1 MGIQVKPFFEL
12 FKQGKE
18 VANSAAWKNG
28 TISVNAVA
36 GVLGAVAA
44 IAGGFGY
51 DFNLSE
57 ETLQQAAAGAVAVVG
72 IVNAVMHVVTSKK
85 VGLPSNGGIDVSEM
99 SVEDVERM
107 VANREIPPFVVGVSC
122 DF

>member
-18 VANSAAWKNG
+18 VANAAAWKNG

-57 ETLQQAAAGAVAVVG
+57 ETLQQAAAGVVAVVG
-72 IVNAVMHVVTSKK
+72 IVNAVMHVITSKK
-85 VGLPSNGGIDVSEM
+85 VGLPSNGG
-99 SVEDVERM
+99 
-107 VANREIPPFVVGVSC
+107 N
-122 DF
+122 

>member
-18 VANSAAWKNG
+18 VANATAWKNG
-28 TISVNAVA
+28 TNSVNAVA

-72 IVNAVMHVVTSKK
+72 IVNTVMHVITSKK
-85 VGLPSNGGIDVSEM
+85 VGLPSNGG
-99 SVEDVERM
+99 
-107 VANREIPPFVVGVSC
+107 N
-122 DF
+122 

>member
-18 VANSAAWKNG
+18 VANAAAWKNG

-57 ETLQQAAAGAVAVVG
+57 ETLQQAAAVAVVG
-72 IVNAVMHVVTSKK
+72 IVNTVMHVITSKK
-85 VGLPSNGGIDVSEM
+85 VGLPSNGG
-99 SVEDVERM
+99 
-107 VANREIPPFVVGVSC
+107 N
-122 DF
+122 